1 MPGKHGPNRLA
12 NYLGVHESWMAELLR
27 EGFVVDDRCVFT
39 FFPSVV
45 LLQGTIVCLDDITLE
60 VKKEIAVLKGRGMTA
75 LVQTKM
81 FRYHAWV
88 RGAHNIFRYESP
100 HEHRPQAHKHVYDT
114 FGDGLEIE
122 VLDLLDEERIP
133 TLGEAVR
140 ELQVWHQDHARQIKE
155 LR

>member
-1 MPGKHGPNRLA
+1 
-12 NYLGVHESWMAELLR
+12 MAELLR
-27 EGFVVDDRCVFT
+27 EGFVVNDRCAFT

-45 LLQGTIVCLDDITLE
+45 LLQGTIACLDDITLE
-60 VKKEIAVLKGRGMTA
+60 VEKEIAVLKGRGMTA
-75 LVQTKM
+75 LVQTQM

-88 RGAHNIFRYESP
+88 RGAHNIFRYESA
-100 HEHRPQAHKHVYDT
+100 HEHRPRAHKHVYDT

-133 TLGEAVR
+133 TLGEVVR
-140 ELQVWHQDHARQIKE
+140 ELQVWHQNHARQIKE